1 MPGITVKLTDK
12 EKRAFAEIVQ
22 NRSLSLTSVFRMLVV
37 KMINDP
43 DTTLDFLLFDEKKG
57 A

>member
-43 DTTLDFLLFDEKKG
+43 DTTLDYLFFDEKKG
-57 A
+57 R

>member
-12 EKRAFAEIVQ
+12 EKRTFAEIVQ

-43 DTTLDFLLFDEKKG
+43 DTTLDFLFFDEKKG
-57 A
+57 R